1 MPQPAIHIKSIP
13 PTLAPVAGQ
22 LGPYKKGDAYVV
34 PVDIAL
40 QILESVRP
48 HSSMFGILGIPPLPA
63 KGEMTAQAAV
73 KWLCDS
79 KFDAAL
85 LDE

>member
-1 MPQPAIHIKSIP
+1 MSQPAIHIKSIP
-13 PTLAPVAGQ
+13 PALSPVAGR
-22 LGPYKKGDAYVV
+22 LSPYKKGDAYVV
-34 PVDIAL
+34 PADVAL

-48 HSSMFGILGIPPLPA
+48 HSPMFGILGIPPLPA
-63 KGEMTAQAAV
+63 KGEMTAQSAV
-73 KWLCDS
+73 KWLRDS